1 MSDTTS
7 EPAFADVDPNQRY
20 EAGWNRLQT
29 AIETLVGL
37 IVLAGLLGL
46 FGTGPLSSAEIDV
59 ADQPLVVTYERIM
72 RRTVEV
78 QLTIKI
84 TRPLAVHQVSVKLP
98 DAFVQTM
105 DVVNTSP
112 RSSSMRAERD
122 GVTYTFD
129 LGPDG
134 MGDLVFST
142 KPRSAGFTRSS
153 IEVLGARVP
162 LNLLVFP

>member
-1 MSDTTS
+1 MSETTS
-7 EPAFADVDPNQRY
+7 EPAFADVDPNQRF
-20 EAGWNRLQT
+20 ETGWNRLQT
-29 AIETLVGL
+29 ATEALVGV
-37 IVLAGLLGL
+37 IVFAGLLRS

-59 ADQPLVVTYERIM
+59 AEQPLVVTYERIM
-72 RRTVEV
+72 RRTVQA

-84 TRPLAVHQVSVKLP
+84 TRPVAVRQVSVKLP
-98 DAFVQTM
+98 DTFVQAM

-112 RSSSMRAERD
+112 RSSAMRAERD

-142 KPRSAGFTRSS
+142 KPRSAGIMRSP
-153 IEVLGARVP
+153 IEVLGTRVP
-162 LNLLVFP
+162 LSLLVFP